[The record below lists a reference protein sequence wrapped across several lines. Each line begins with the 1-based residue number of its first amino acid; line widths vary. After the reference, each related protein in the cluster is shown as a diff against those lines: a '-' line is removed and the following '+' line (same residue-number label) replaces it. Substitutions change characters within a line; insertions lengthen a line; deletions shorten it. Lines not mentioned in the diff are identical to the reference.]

1 MREIDTL
8 AIMGGGMKLVTAIG
22 SLCVL
27 EEEGILNN
35 IKKYAGSSAGAI
47 IVTLLNIG
55 LTPLQ
60 IENTVFSQG
69 STLVKDSFYK
79 LPFNL
84 LFKYGLYNGN
94 NMVKYIETL
103 FIQKD
108 ISPNITFGELYE
120 KTQKILVLT
129 GTSLNAMDTFYFNYH
144 TASNM
149 KVIDALR
156 ISISI
161 PLYFTCVEHII
172 NGVAHIMCDGGVL
185 QNFPIYYFDIVD
197 NTGKYILNSN
207 DLIKQKNII
216 KDLSVSSKTLG
227 IMYLDSDEIKNVDDF
242 YQGFNIINNISDYF
256 IALLNTLL
264 NKIAQDNFTN
274 PITGAKENF
283 FENIITITLPFNVSA
298 VNFDLEKEKKDLL
311 INVGRDAANKYFS
324 LV

>member
-1 MREIDTL
+1 MTDIDTL
-8 AIMGGGMKLVTAIG
+8 VIMGGGMKLVTAIG
-22 SLCVL
+22 SLSVL
-27 EEEGILNN
+27 EEKGILNN

-55 LTPLQ
+55 LAPLQ

-69 STLVKDSFYK
+69 STLVKDSYYK

-84 LFKYGLYNGN
+84 FFKYGLYNGN

-103 FIQKD
+103 FIKQGFD
-108 ISPNITFGELYE
+108 PNITFTELYE

-129 GTSLNAMDTFYFNYH
+129 GTSLNAMDTFYFNCH
-144 TASNM
+144 TSSNM

-161 PLYFTCVEHII
+161 PIYFTGVEHII
-172 NGVAHIMCDGGVL
+172 NGVSHIMCDGGVL

-197 NTGKYILNSN
+197 NTGKYILNSK

-256 IALLNTLL
+256 IALLDTLL

-274 PITGAKENF
+274 PITGAKDNF
-283 FENIITITLPFNVSA
+283 FENIIAITLPFNISA

-311 INVGRDAANKYFS
+311 MKAGKDAANKYFS
-324 LV
+324 